1 MEEPSSSVVRKEVPD
16 APINK
21 DHDNVSNL
29 KSDERVGKI
38 ALYILL
44 PILVIVRV
52 GFRGST
58 SNRKIIS
65 MYSSIGTTINEQ

>member
-44 PILVIVRV
+44 PILVIV
-52 GFRGST
+52 
-58 SNRKIIS
+58 
-65 MYSSIGTTINEQ
+65 

>member
-44 PILVIVRV
+44 PILVFVLVFVVQRLIER
-52 GFRGST
+52 
-58 SNRKIIS
+58 
-65 MYSSIGTTINEQ
+65 